1 MSHRNPHSAAE
12 NARCAALL
20 EELVPDWEEK
30 VEAWASQFFPGS
42 FTGSGLSAERVAEA
56 RYAKNAGAKD
66 SSKGESVSAQDAA
79 PVRRYRIA
87 EGE

>member
-42 FTGSGLSAERVAEA
+42 FTGSGLSAERVA
-56 RYAKNAGAKD
+56 
-66 SSKGESVSAQDAA
+66 
-79 PVRRYRIA
+79 
-87 EGE
+87 